1 MFLRLT
7 CSHSLPEPDRAA
19 TMAVL
24 QMARGKL
31 SHVTGVGQGLMVT
44 APTVSFFLEVVLT
57 CISSHLDL
65 IVACFLID

>member
-1 MFLRLT
+1 
-7 CSHSLPEPDRAA
+7 
-19 TMAVL
+19 MAVL